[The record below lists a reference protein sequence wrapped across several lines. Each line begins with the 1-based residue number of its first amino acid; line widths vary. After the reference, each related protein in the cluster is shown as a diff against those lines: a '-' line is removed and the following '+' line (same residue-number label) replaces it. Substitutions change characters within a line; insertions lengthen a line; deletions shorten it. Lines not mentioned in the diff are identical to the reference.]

1 MNMQTTARLPN
12 LFDLI
17 LTEPRSF
24 SLPAF
29 ALTYVLLPFMI
40 TIALI
45 TTGIVLP
52 NGTVAAEFLFLAV
65 LYSNALIAAALA
77 YALPKA
83 ESKKRSSVHLFV
95 SSLFP
100 FLLWRVSVM
109 ILFGY

>member
-1 MNMQTTARLPN
+1 MNKLITAQMPN

-17 LTEPRSF
+17 LTEPRNF

-45 TTGIVLP
+45 TTGIVMP
-52 NGTVAAEFLFLAV
+52 NGTVAAIFLFLAV
-65 LYSNALIAAALA
+65 LYSNALIGAALA
-77 YALPKA
+77 YALPKTK
-83 ESKKRSSVHLFV
+83 SKKRSGVHLFV
-95 SSLFP
+95 SALFP

-109 ILFGY
+109 FLFGY